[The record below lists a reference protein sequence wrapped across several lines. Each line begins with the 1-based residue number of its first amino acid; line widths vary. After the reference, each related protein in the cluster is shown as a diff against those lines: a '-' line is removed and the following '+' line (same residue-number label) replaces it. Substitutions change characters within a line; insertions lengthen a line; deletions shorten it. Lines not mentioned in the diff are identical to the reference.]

1 MKGLLLKDFYVA
13 VENLKMYLV
22 IALFFIGAAI
32 MDKNNIFFLQ
42 FLSLIGGMIPVTL
55 LAYDERSR
63 WTEYSLALPYSE
75 KQIVSGKYII
85 GIAAPA
91 AISVLSSIILFV
103 VGHGFDE
110 IILFFATSISLS
122 CIIPALCLPFS
133 FKFGVEKGRIAYFV
147 VLALLVV
154 ISAFAGENGGDSSA
168 KLPILPENYSAVTVT
183 AILVLTA
190 AVIYA
195 LSWIISV
202 KLIKNRKEL

>member
-13 VENLKMYLV
+13 VKNLKMYLV

-32 MDKNNIFFLQ
+32 MGKNNIFFLQ

>member
-13 VENLKMYLV
+13 VKNLKMYLV

-91 AISVLSSIILFV
+91 AVAVLSSMILFV

>member
-13 VENLKMYLV
+13 VKNLKMYLV

-202 KLIKNRKEL
+202 RLIKNRKEL

>member
-13 VENLKMYLV
+13 VKNLKMYLV

>member
-13 VENLKMYLV
+13 VKNLKMYLV

-32 MDKNNIFFLQ
+32 MDKNKIFFLQ